1 VFTGLIIG
9 VSRIR
14 GIAPFFI
21 MSFATIILGEP
32 VNGAGAG
39 KEYEVQLFEEHSLD
53 PAQPPE
59 AIMSLNEPPNLRP
72 TTSPLAPRSQAARLS
87 VQESEILS
95 HVLEGHTNAVIARQ
109 LAITE
114 AAAKVRLKRLLR
126 KIKVD
131 NRTQA
136 TIWALANLPEFRDAW
151 SFSDGSFNGPAHP
164 CGRRR

>member
-1 VFTGLIIG
+1 
-9 VSRIR
+9 
-14 GIAPFFI
+14 
-21 MSFATIILGEP
+21 
-32 VNGAGAG
+32 
-39 KEYEVQLFEEHSLD
+39 
-53 PAQPPE
+53 
-59 AIMSLNEPPNLRP
+59 MSLNEPPNLRP

-87 VQESEILS
+87 VRESEILS

-136 TIWALANLPEFRDAW
+136 TIWALANLPEFRDALVLL
-151 SFSDGSFNGPAHP
+151 
-164 CGRRR
+164 